1 MSDLQPNEN
10 RPSVDEL
17 IASAKEEYEIAPN
30 SGDRQG
36 FEPDF
41 GHTFDDYGEYE
52 EPKTHRASLS
62 PSCGASGS
70 PA

>member
-10 RPSVDEL
+10 RPTVDEL

-52 EPKTHRASLS
+52 EPKPQPVVRRIRK
-62 PSCGASGS
+62 PS
-70 PA
+70 